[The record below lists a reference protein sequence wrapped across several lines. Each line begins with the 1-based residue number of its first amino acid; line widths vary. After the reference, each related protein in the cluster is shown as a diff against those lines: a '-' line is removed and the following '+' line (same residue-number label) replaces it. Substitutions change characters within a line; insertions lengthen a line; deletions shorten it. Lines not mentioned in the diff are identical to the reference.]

1 MKARMSE
8 VPAEIGP
15 AMISLAEQGRIAPLW
30 VSDAMC
36 ATGRRTTEI

>member
-1 MKARMSE
+1 MKARMSG

-15 AMISLAEQGRIAPLW
+15 VMRSLAEQGRIAPLR

-36 ATGRRTTEI
+36 ATGKRMTEI